1 MRLLREAPAD
11 RRVLFYGIQTRM
23 RLEVSRIPPEA
34 GLQVPADSAALH
46 NLVWSR
52 TGRLWRGQR
61 AYPMD
66 AGMIGFRPSD
76 LG

>member
-34 GLQVPADSAALH
+34 GLQVPADSAQSGLEQD
-46 NLVWSR
+46 R
-52 TGRLWRGQR
+52 QI
-61 AYPMD
+61 M
-66 AGMIGFRPSD
+66 AGAKGIPDGCRYDRFPAV
-76 LG
+76 